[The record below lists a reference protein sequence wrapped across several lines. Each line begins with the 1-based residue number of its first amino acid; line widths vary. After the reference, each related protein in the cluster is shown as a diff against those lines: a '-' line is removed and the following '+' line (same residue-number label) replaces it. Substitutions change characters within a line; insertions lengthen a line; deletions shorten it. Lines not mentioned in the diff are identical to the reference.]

1 MIIKSY
7 ELNKINLKKNNIYLL
22 YGENEG
28 LKNKVINDIFK
39 EFSNNAYKY
48 DEKEILD
55 NKENFFN
62 SVLSKSFFETKK
74 FIMILRSTDKIVSV
88 IEDVLEKITNDTKII
103 LLAGILE
110 KKSKLRLLF
119 EKNKNIVCIPFYS
132 DNDQTLSSIASSYFK
147 ERKIP
152 VSQEIINLL
161 VARSRGDR
169 LNLNNE
175 ITKIEN
181 FINNKKKININDI
194 LKLTNL
200 AENYSVNELVDSCLA
215 KKTKLR
221 LLFEK
226 NKNIICI
233 PFYADNKQ
241 TLSNIANSYFKEKKI
256 PISQEI
262 INLLVARSRG
272 DRLNLNNEII
282 KIENF
287 VNNKKNININD
298 ILKLTN
304 LAENYSVT
312 ELVDNCLAKRTA
324 KTINILNE
332 NNYSAEDCILII
344 KTFLI
349 KANRLNKLH
358 NQTKDNK
365 NIDQVITSFK
375 PPIFWKDKEIV
386 KEQIKNW
393 SIERIENLI
402 YKINEIEL
410 LIKKNSTNALNILF
424 NFIVTESNKT
434 NN

>member
-1 MIIKSY
+1 MIIKSH

-39 EFSNNAYKY
+39 EFLKNAYKY
-48 DEKEILD
+48 DEKEILE

-62 SVLSKSFFETKK
+62 SILSKSFFETKK
-74 FIMILRSTDKIVSV
+74 FIIVSRSSDKITGI
-88 IEDVLEKITNDTKII
+88 IEEVLEKITDDVKII
-103 LLAGILE
+103 LLANILE

-119 EKNKNIVCIPFYS
+119 EKNKNIICIPFYS
-132 DNDQTLSSIASSYFK
+132 DNDKTLSSVASSYFK

-175 ITKIEN
+175 ISKIEN

-215 KKTKLR
+215 KKTM
-221 LLFEK
+221 
-226 NKNIICI
+226 
-233 PFYADNKQ
+233 
-241 TLSNIANSYFKEKKI
+241 
-256 PISQEI
+256 
-262 INLLVARSRG
+262 
-272 DRLNLNNEII
+272 
-282 KIENF
+282 
-287 VNNKKNININD
+287 
-298 ILKLTN
+298 
-304 LAENYSVT
+304 
-312 ELVDNCLAKRTA
+312 

-332 NNYSAEDCILII
+332 NNYSTEDCILII

-349 KANRLNKLH
+349 KAKRLNKLQ

-365 NIDQVITSFK
+365 NIDQIITSFK

-386 KEQIKNW
+386 KEQIRNW
-393 SIERIENLI
+393 SLKKIEHLI

-410 LIKKNSTNALNILF
+410 LIKKNSSNSINILF
-424 NFIVTESNKT
+424 DFIIAQSNKT

>member
-7 ELNKINLKKNNIYLL
+7 ELNKINLKKNNVYLL

-28 LKNKVINDIFK
+28 FKNKIINDIFK
-39 EFSNNAYKY
+39 EFLKNTYKY

-62 SVLSKSFFETKK
+62 SILSKSFFETEK
-74 FIMILRSTDKIVSV
+74 IIIISRSSDKIANI
-88 IEDVLEKITNDTKII
+88 IEEVLEKYIEDTKII

-119 EKNKNIVCIPFYS
+119 EKNKNIICIPFYS
-132 DNDQTLSSIASSYFK
+132 DNSQTLSGIASSYFK
-147 ERKIP
+147 
-152 VSQEIINLL
+152 
-161 VARSRGDR
+161 
-169 LNLNNE
+169 
-175 ITKIEN
+175 T
-181 FINNKKKININDI
+181 
-194 LKLTNL
+194 
-200 AENYSVNELVDSCLA
+200 
-215 KKTKLR
+215 
-221 LLFEK
+221 
-226 NKNIICI
+226 
-233 PFYADNKQ
+233 
-241 TLSNIANSYFKEKKI
+241 KKI

-287 VNNKKNININD
+287 VNNKKSININD

-312 ELVDNCLAKRTA
+312 ELVDNCLAKKTA

-332 NNYSAEDCILII
+332 NNYSTEDCILII

-349 KANRLNKLH
+349 KAKRLNKLH

-393 SIERIENLI
+393 SIKKIENLI

-410 LIKKNSTNALNILF
+410 LIKKNSTNSINILF
-424 NFIVTESNKT
+424 DFIVTESNKT